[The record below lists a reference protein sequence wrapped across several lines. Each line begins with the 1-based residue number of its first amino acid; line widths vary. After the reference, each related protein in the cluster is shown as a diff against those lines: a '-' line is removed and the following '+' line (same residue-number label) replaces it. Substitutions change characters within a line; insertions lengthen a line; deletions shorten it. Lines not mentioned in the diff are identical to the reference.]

1 MQTFNYLVSAV
12 RVIDPANKVAG
23 TYIAHGVMFR
33 FGFAGR
39 GDTKVTWREVRI
51 A

>member
-23 TYIAHGVMFR
+23 IYIAHGVMLPI
-33 FGFAGR
+33 GFAGWE
-39 GDTKVTWREVRI
+39 DNKVTWREVRI